1 MKLTIVI
8 PAHNEEGII
17 GKAIKA
23 IEEQVAIDY
32 EIVVVDDHSS
42 DNTSG
47 EVKALIEKFPNI
59 RSVENDRERG
69 FANALRKG
77 FSVSNSEFV
86 IPVMADLCDDPL
98 TINEMYKKAT
108 DGYDIVC
115 GSRYMKGGTKL
126 GGPPI
131 QNFFS
136 RFVGCSLKYIIGI
149 PTSDASNSFKLYRK
163 KVLDSI
169 KSKSKGFE
177 ISMEIPLKA
186 YFAGFSITEVP
197 TVWKGRE
204 IGKSKFYI
212 FKVAPDYIK
221 LYLWAIFRRKG
232 TKLCLR

>member
-1 MKLTIVI
+1 MIQ
-8 PAHNEEGII
+8 AHNEDAVI
-17 GKAIKA
+17 GKTIVA
-23 IEEQVAIDY
+23 IEKQVAIDY

-59 RSVENDRERG
+59 RLVENDRERG
-69 FANALRKG
+69 FANALTKG

-98 TINEMYKKAT
+98 TINEMYIKAVK
-108 DGYDIVC
+108 GYDIVC

-131 QNFFS
+131 QAFFS
-136 RFVGCSLKYIIGI
+136 RFVGRSLKYIIGI

-177 ISMEIPLKA
+177 ISMEITLRA
-186 YFAGFSITEVP
+186 YFAGYSITEVP

-212 FKVAPDYIK
+212 FKVAPNYIK
-221 LYLWAIFRRKG
+221 LYLWAVFRRKG
-232 TKLCLR
+232 TRQCLR